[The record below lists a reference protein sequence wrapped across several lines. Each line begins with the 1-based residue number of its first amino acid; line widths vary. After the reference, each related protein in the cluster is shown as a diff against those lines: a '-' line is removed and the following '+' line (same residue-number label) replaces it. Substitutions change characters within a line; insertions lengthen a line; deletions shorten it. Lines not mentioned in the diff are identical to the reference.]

1 MRASEFARRVRQHSL
16 RLAQQLQAP
25 GIGSALSIA
34 DLLAVL
40 YAPEGGWLRLDP
52 TRPRDPARDRFLLSK
67 SHAGLA
73 LQAALAERGFFPVA
87 ELGRRAQP
95 PGLEIPPFG
104 PALALPL
111 AVGKALA
118 AKRSGA
124 YWRTV
129 VLCGDGEW
137 QCGAAWEALLCAA
150 QHSLEGLTIVIDA
163 NGLQGLGP
171 LDGAVRLDPLDAKL
185 RSFGVAVLEVDGHHP
200 AHLRAALDHAH
211 PNQPLVLIAR
221 TTKGKGVSFMEDSV
235 SWHHRAPNAEQLAQA
250 LAELEARDA

>member
-1 MRASEFARRVRQHSL
+1 MRASEFARRIRQHSV
-16 RLAQQLQAP
+16 RLAHQLQAP

-40 YAPEGGWLRLDP
+40 YTPEGGWLRLDP
-52 TRPRDPARDRFLLSK
+52 ARPRDPSRDRFLLSK
-67 SHAGLA
+67 AHAGLA
-73 LQAALAERGFFPVA
+73 LQAALAERGFFPVQ

-95 PGLEIPPFG
+95 PGLECPPCG

-150 QHSLEGLTIVIDA
+150 QHSLEGLTILIDA

-171 LDGAVRLDPLDAKL
+171 LDEAVRLDPLDAKL

-200 AHLRAALDHAH
+200 ARLRAALDHAH

-250 LAELEARDA
+250 LAELEGGDA